1 MKIDTLITKLQ
12 DIRNRFGNVEV
23 MIGIDAVS
31 KPEYLYGNFSV
42 GVCKDGDSE
51 TECFCQLWSGEL
63 FDYEKVNKNE

>member
-31 KPEYLYGNFSV
+31 KPEYLYGNFPWVSAKTVILKLSV
-42 GVCKDGDSE
+42 FASYG
-51 TECFCQLWSGEL
+51 Q
-63 FDYEKVNKNE
+63 VNCLIMKR